1 MYILSE
7 LFLLKLTLIIA
18 IIGKRKRTNPVRRK
32 RCDRNNIALKHE
44 YNFNRSIDTTMVCAE
59 NQYNNA
65 GSCPG
70 DSGKLQCF
78 S

>member
-1 MYILSE
+1 MKRKESQRYKPNTYIE
-7 LFLLKLTLIIA
+7 L
-18 IIGKRKRTNPVRRK
+18 GKRKRTNPVRRK
-32 RCDRNNIALKHE
+32 RCDRFNIALKHE

-70 DSGKLQCF
+70 DSGKLQCL